1 MKLYL
6 IRHGESECNVK
17 RRLYGHTD
25 CMLTE
30 KGCRQAREA
39 GEKLRGTGIGRCIS
53 SPLIRA
59 AETARLAFMDGSV
72 RIELDDRLMEQDMGI
87 FEDKPFEEM
96 LEQYPELVTAM
107 LTDWTG
113 VVPPEGESFEQLR
126 SRVQALLDELAAR
139 DEDTVLVSHNGPLST
154 IMMLLLEMPSSAVNR
169 LWFEQGC
176 WSCIELK
183 DGVARLLY
191 FNK

>member
-6 IRHGESECNVK
+6 IRHGESECNVR
-17 RRLYGHTD
+17 RRLYGRTD

-39 GEKLRGTGIGRCIS
+39 GEKLRGAGIQRCLA

-59 AETARLAFMDGSV
+59 AETARLAFMDRSV
-72 RIELDDRLMEQDMGI
+72 SIELDDRLMEQDMGT
-87 FEDKPFEEM
+87 FEDRPFEEM

-107 LTDWTG
+107 LTDWTR
-113 VVPPEGESFEQLR
+113 VVPPEGESFESLR
-126 SRVQALLDELAAR
+126 DRVQELLDELRER

-154 IMMLLLEMPSSAVNR
+154 IMMMLLEMPNSAVNR

-183 DGVARLLY
+183 NGAARLLY

>member
-17 RRLYGHTD
+17 LRLYGRTD
-25 CMLTE
+25 CLLTE
-30 KGCRQAREA
+30 QGCRQAREA
-39 GEKLRGTGIGRCIS
+39 GAKLRGAGIHRCIS

-59 AETARLAFMDGSV
+59 AETARLAFMDRSV
-72 RIELDDRLMEQDMGI
+72 KIELVVRLMEQDMGL
-87 FEDKPFEEM
+87 FEDKPFLEM
-96 LEQYPELVTAM
+96 QEQYPELVTAM
-107 LTDWTG
+107 LKDWTK
-113 VVPPEGESFEQLR
+113 VVPPEGESFESLR
-126 SRVQALLDELAAR
+126 DRVWELVCELRER

-154 IMMLLLEMPSSAVNR
+154 IMMLLLEMPNSAVNR

-176 WSCIELK
+176 WSCIELR
-183 DGVARLLY
+183 DGMARLLY